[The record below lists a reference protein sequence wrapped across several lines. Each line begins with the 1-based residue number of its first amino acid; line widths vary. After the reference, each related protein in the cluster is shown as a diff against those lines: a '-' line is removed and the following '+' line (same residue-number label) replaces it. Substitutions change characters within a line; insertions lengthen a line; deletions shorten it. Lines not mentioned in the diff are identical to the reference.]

1 MFTENRILTLDGWRG
16 IAILLVLAEHA
27 AAKRYEYQTWA
38 SLGSLGVD
46 IFFVLS
52 GFIITSRLIEERT
65 KSSTIDLPGFYI
77 RRAFRILPLVVC
89 YLCVICALG
98 AFFPL
103 DIRHS
108 QIAASLFFF
117 RNYLYAS
124 HHDGIYTTH
133 FWSLSIEEH
142 FYLLW
147 PAMLLRFG
155 NRRAL
160 WIAAIGAC
168 ACAMWRIYDLGHPM
182 GPIGRFLPGAT
193 MGLRTLRTDT
203 RLDGLLLGSTLAIL
217 LTDRRVRDFIQ
228 RNFPKE
234 TPLLCG
240 TLLIL
245 NEQWLGGRATLTN
258 YILISL
264 MIAST
269 LMVHEGLVYKWLKF
283 RPLVWIGT
291 ISYSL
296 YIWQQL
302 FLLHP
307 PGNISLAV
315 FSVAPLNII
324 SAFAIASCS
333 YYLIERPI
341 IRLAHRW
348 SNRSPANSV
357 TDTTA
362 GVNSSAVYPINV
374 YEVAALPSPSL
385 AD

>member
-1 MFTENRILTLDGWRG
+1 MARD
-16 IAILLVLAEHA
+16 
-27 AAKRYEYQTWA
+27 
-38 SLGSLGVD
+38 
-46 IFFVLS
+46 
-52 GFIITSRLIEERT
+52 
-65 KSSTIDLPGFYI
+65 
-77 RRAFRILPLVVC
+77 
-89 YLCVICALG
+89 
-98 AFFPL
+98 
-103 DIRHS
+103 
-108 QIAASLFFF
+108 AASIWQPS
-117 RNYLYAS
+117 RTMDCSNRGMCMC
-124 HHDGIYTTH
+124 HV
-133 FWSLSIEEH
+133 EN
-142 FYLLW
+142 
-147 PAMLLRFG
+147 LRF
-155 NRRAL
+155 RAPNGSD
-160 WIAAIGAC
+160 WKVPA
-168 ACAMWRIYDLGHPM
+168 WRYH
-182 GPIGRFLPGAT
+182 GPSNAP
-193 MGLRTLRTDT
+193 TDT